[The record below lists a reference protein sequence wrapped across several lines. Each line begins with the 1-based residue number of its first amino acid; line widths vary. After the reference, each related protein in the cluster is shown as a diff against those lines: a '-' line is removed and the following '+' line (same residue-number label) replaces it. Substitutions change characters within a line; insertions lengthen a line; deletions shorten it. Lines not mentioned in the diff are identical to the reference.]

1 MEKIWVV
8 AADSVRAR
16 LFQAEHITGPLHEV
30 RDMVNPESRLKERE
44 LVADDKGRDF
54 SEGAGEGNTT
64 TDSRRQKFEPPS
76 EKEHQAE
83 MFAREIV
90 GEIERL
96 RTQGELE
103 RVHILAEPG
112 FLGKLRDK
120 YTGPLEKCI
129 GEEVTNHATQNKP
142 EEIRELLPYRM

>member
-8 AADSVRAR
+8 AADNARAR

-30 RDMVNPESRLKERE
+30 RDIVNPDARLQERE
-44 LVADDKGRDF
+44 MVSDSKGSSWSGRGGVNGSGD
-54 SEGAGEGNTT
+54 
-64 TDSRRQKFEPPS
+64 RRQKYEPPS
-76 EKEHQAE
+76 EKVHQAE
-83 MFAREIV
+83 LFAREVV
-90 GEIERL
+90 GEIEKL

-120 YTGPLEKCI
+120 YSGPLEKCI
-129 GEEVTNHATQNKP
+129 GEEITNHATQNRP